1 MGKYGPHKVALEAD
15 SYIGFANPYVYLNNL
30 NVMLV
35 LYVMFEVCSLLLL
48 LLLQSTICC
57 RFNLNL
63 NLHAAFES

>member
-1 MGKYGPHKVALEAD
+1 MAPTRWLWKLIHILDLQIHMYT
-15 SYIGFANPYVYLNNL
+15 LNNL

-35 LYVMFEVCSLLLL
+35 LYVMFEVCSLLLLL